1 MMNKRHAI
9 DILATVLAVCYIIV
23 PIDIFM
29 FGWLK
34 TVYAVIGCL
43 FTIGLG
49 ILVAKATVENYEEIQ
64 GCNILKTSA
73 FIIIVVALAAV
84 WVWLSGIGSM
94 AYQND
99 DYWVRNP
106 IFKDLST
113 NSWPVIYDLS
123 KESEVVQSTCG
134 SVKVAFS
141 YYFCWWLPVSAI
153 AKLFGL
159 QEATRN
165 FLLYLW
171 ALLGI
176 LLVIYFLCRKMKKCS
191 WIVPIVLII
200 FSGVDVIPYF
210 VRTVLSA
217 QGLNGGFFIQHM
229 EWWAEYFQYSSNTTQ
244 LFWVFNQSIPIWLIM
259 SIMIQMAD
267 AKYIAGWASL
277 SFAYSP
283 WATMGIIPYVLYS
296 SFRKKEDLKS
306 AINPFNVAIPIVMLV
321 IFGFFYAGSTGSSGF
336 IGLIFMKYV
345 GKAKNIEILCM
356 YLLFIIVEFGV
367 YFVVMGKTAV
377 KYEYFGVTLAE
388 LLIIPLLVV
397 RDVNFVMRASIPAL
411 FMLMI
416 YVMNYLMDTKTKLTR
431 FRRKALIF
439 ILCCGM
445 ITPLSEIGRSVVYTF
460 SSDDILQNE
469 IGSFDDIQTDDVSRI
484 TTIRR
489 QFFIYDYEQQAFFKY
504 LSK

>member
-1 MMNKRHAI
+1 
-9 DILATVLAVCYIIV
+9 
-23 PIDIFM
+23 
-29 FGWLK
+29 
-34 TVYAVIGCL
+34 
-43 FTIGLG
+43 
-49 ILVAKATVENYEEIQ
+49 
-64 GCNILKTSA
+64 
-73 FIIIVVALAAV
+73 
-84 WVWLSGIGSM
+84 
-94 AYQND
+94 
-99 DYWVRNP
+99 
-106 IFKDLST
+106 
-113 NSWPVIYDLS
+113 
-123 KESEVVQSTCG
+123 
-134 SVKVAFS
+134 
-141 YYFCWWLPVSAI
+141 
-153 AKLFGL
+153 
-159 QEATRN
+159 
-165 FLLYLW
+165 
-171 ALLGI
+171 
-176 LLVIYFLCRKMKKCS
+176 
-191 WIVPIVLII
+191 
-200 FSGVDVIPYF
+200 
-210 VRTVLSA
+210 
-217 QGLNGGFFIQHM
+217 
-229 EWWAEYFQYSSNTTQ
+229 
-244 LFWVFNQSIPIWLIM
+244 
-259 SIMIQMAD
+259 
-267 AKYIAGWASL
+267 
-277 SFAYSP
+277 
-283 WATMGIIPYVLYS
+283 MGIIPYVLYS

-388 LLIIPLLVV
+388 LLIIPLFVV

-416 YVMNYLMDTKTKLTR
+416 YVINYLMDTKTKLTR